1 MTVKNDDFEQA
12 YYQERAARIKAEQ
25 LIQDKSQVLY
35 ALNQELVKKVAD
47 LELHEQLFIQADKM
61 STLGTLSAGIAHEI
75 NNPLAYVMSNN
86 EYLLKTRLTIDKVLL
101 LNERFVSG
109 KMGAEALKSALKE
122 LRTAQSFIEIGAEI
136 QELIEDSDEG
146 LRRINSTVRNLLDFS
161 RPANNEKELSDM
173 TDGVR
178 NALKLL
184 KNQLVSYN
192 ITTNITT
199 LPLSMCNLSTINQV
213 VVNLLINA
221 KHACDAVDEREGHI
235 HVYTG
240 FENEKI
246 VISVTDN
253 GCGMS
258 DDVKTQIFNPFFT
271 TKAVGTGTGM
281 GMSLVYTMVTDH
293 LGTID
298 IDSTE
303 YEGTKV
309 SCFFPVLTQ

>member
-1 MTVKNDDFEQA
+1 MTVNKDDFEQA
-12 YYQERAARIKAEQ
+12 YYQEREARIKAEQ

-47 LELHEQLFIQADKM
+47 LELHQQLFIQADKM

-86 EYLLKTRLTIDKVLL
+86 EYLLKTRLTIDKILL

-109 KMGAEALKSALKE
+109 KMDAEALKSALKK
-122 LRTAQSFIEIGAEI
+122 LRTSLSFIEIGAEI

-146 LRRINSTVRNLLDFS
+146 LRRINSIVRNLLDFS

-173 TDGVR
+173 ADGVK

-192 ITTNITT
+192 VTTSINA
-199 LPLSMCNLSTINQV
+199 LPLTMCNLSTINQV

-235 HVYTG
+235 HVHTG

-258 DDVKTQIFNPFFT
+258 DDVQTQIFNPFFT

-298 IDSTE
+298 IDSAE
-303 YEGTKV
+303 NEGTKV
-309 SCFFPVLTQ
+309 SCFFPV

>member
-1 MTVKNDDFEQA
+1 MTAKSTDFEQA
-12 YYQERAARIKAEQ
+12 YHQERAARLKAEQ
-25 LIQDKSQVLY
+25 LIEDKSQVLY

-47 LELHEQLFIQADKM
+47 LEVQQQLFIQAEKM
-61 STLGTLSAGIAHEI
+61 STLGTLAAGIAHEI

-86 EYLLKTRLTIDKVLL
+86 EYLLQTRLTIDKILL
-101 LNERFVSG
+101 LNEQFVSG
-109 KMGAEALKSALKE
+109 KLEQETLKSALKK
-122 LRTAQSFIEIGAEI
+122 LRTSQSFIEIGAEI
-136 QELIEDSDEG
+136 KELIEDSDEG
-146 LRRINSTVRNLLDFS
+146 LRRINTIVSNLLDFS
-161 RPANNEKELSDM
+161 RPSNNEKELSDM
-173 TDGVR
+173 SDGVK

-184 KNQLVSYN
+184 KNQLNNYN
-192 ITTNITT
+192 ITTSIST
-199 LPLSMCNLSTINQV
+199 LPQSMCNLSTINQV

-221 KHACDAVDEREGHI
+221 KHACDAVGERDGHI
-235 HVYTG
+235 HVHTG

-258 DDVKTQIFNPFFT
+258 DDVKAQIFNPFFT

-303 YEGTKV
+303 NQGTKV
-309 SCFFPVLTQ
+309 SCFFPVVNL